1 MTFGE
6 DHAYIAA
13 CTNGACAVVAFWI
26 NPTRGVHCPYCEE
39 IGVTNVRVAIT
50 SAGRPE
56 QASTGED
63 PVGRSGQREIESGS
77 GVLHEGVGGRER
89 VRDHDGQEKGQP
101 GLAEGVCQ
109 LGCGVGEPCVYSFY
123 GGRPDCRLVE

>member
-1 MTFGE
+1 MAFGE
-6 DHAYIAA
+6 NDDYIAA
-13 CTNGACAVVAFWI
+13 CLNGDCPIVTFWI
-26 NPTRGVHCPYCEE
+26 GRIDGVNCPWCAE
-39 IGVTNVRVAIT
+39 IGSTNVGTTIT
-50 SAGRPE
+50 SAGSPE
-56 QASTGED
+56 QARAGED
-63 PVGRSGQREIESGS
+63 PVGRSGQREITSGS

-123 GGRPDCRLVE
+123 GGRTDCRLVE